1 MEHDQL
7 IGEMTQIER
16 FVIFLSLLLN
26 LDHLL
31 QADNRREAEV
41 SKEKTGHAVEA
52 LGAEGK
58 RVQPEEEAGPGRPRG
73 GGDDQGELCARHH
86 AAGGRSEERH

>member
-1 MEHDQL
+1 
-7 IGEMTQIER
+7 MTQIER

-31 QADNRREAEV
+31 QADNGREAEAG
-41 SKEKTGHAVEA
+41 KEKTGHAVEA
-52 LGAEGK
+52 MGAEGAG
-58 RVQPEEEAGPGRPRG
+58 VQLEEEAGLGRPGG

-86 AAGGRSEERH
+86 AARGRREERH